1 MKKSKI
7 TIFIIST
14 ILLAALGI
22 SAYKVT
28 TYYLYGIHTDEIDLS
43 SYRKLEAVCQ
53 KKEAINDETIKNAM
67 EYELSENRP
76 FTKELKGKVKKKDI
90 VNIDYDGSVDG
101 NKFDGGN
108 AKGYDLEIGSETFV
122 DGFETKLIGRKPGD
136 NLAMHLKFPKDYYK
150 SDIAGKEVVFRVKIN
165 FIKKVMDVK
174 ENSYEDDAFLKKYT
188 KYKSASDFRKQIVSK
203 LEKEEEVVFQQNKRE
218 AAWAA
223 IVKRVKVKKLSN
235 KEIEKEIEQTN
246 EYYEQYAK
254 YMNLPMDQ
262 FLEQYIGTTK
272 DKYDAQNRK
281 YAKETVLDDILV
293 SELAK
298 KKNIKVS
305 EKEYQRMLRT
315 YYETYRY
322 DSAKAFEKNV
332 GKKELQKLFLKMK
345 VQDFIIEQTTFT
357 FQTEREMNGSTA
369 DSTEASD

>member
-305 EKEYQRMLRT
+305 
-315 YYETYRY
+315 
-322 DSAKAFEKNV
+322 
-332 GKKELQKLFLKMK
+332 
-345 VQDFIIEQTTFT
+345 
-357 FQTEREMNGSTA
+357 
-369 DSTEASD
+369 

>member
-76 FTKELKGKVKKKDI
+76 FTKELRAKVKKKDI

-101 NKFDGGN
+101 NKFDSGN

-136 NLAMHLKFPKDYYK
+136 NLTMHLKFPKDYYK
-150 SDIAGKEVVFRVKIN
+150 SDLAGKEVVFRVKIN

>member
-1 MKKSKI
+1 
-7 TIFIIST
+7 
-14 ILLAALGI
+14 
-22 SAYKVT
+22 
-28 TYYLYGIHTDEIDLS
+28 
-43 SYRKLEAVCQ
+43 
-53 KKEAINDETIKNAM
+53 
-67 EYELSENRP
+67 
-76 FTKELKGKVKKKDI
+76 
-90 VNIDYDGSVDG
+90 
-101 NKFDGGN
+101 
-108 AKGYDLEIGSETFV
+108 
-122 DGFETKLIGRKPGD
+122 
-136 NLAMHLKFPKDYYK
+136 MHLKFPKDYYK
-150 SDIAGKEVVFRVKIN
+150 SDLAGKEVVFRVKIN

-357 FQTEREMNGSTA
+357 FQTEREMNGPTA